1 MDTIFDNLGPIMLA
15 LAGIAWIYLCYIKPY
30 FDEQARL
37 KAEFAARLA
46 AEKLQADR
54 RRYLLYATDGVDAI
68 RAIKRGDQ
76 AAALDALMRALC
88 RD

>member
-1 MDTIFDNLGPIMLA
+1 MLA

-37 KAEFAARLA
+37 KAEFARQLA
-46 AEKLQADR
+46 AEKLRADK
-54 RRYLLYATDGVDAI
+54 RRYLLWAKDGLEGLLAY
-68 RAIKRGDQ
+68 KRGDTG
-76 AAALDALMRALC
+76 AVLESLMSALN